1 MELDKKPNLSNNK
14 GFINSRLKGILG
26 DSDFKEILSKGFS
39 YILIRGLGIV
49 ISYAFTVYITKTFG
63 ASVFGLFSIG
73 ISVFMIV
80 SVIGRLGLDINLVK
94 FFSIDENKDDIGLF
108 YRTLMKSFLF
118 STIISIIIYE
128 LRFYITHDLF
138 KVPKPELIP
147 YLNWILLSIPLWSVI
162 LICSSV
168 SRAQKNIKWFAFISL
183 VSRILF
189 SFIALFILLSYVH
202 EPIAVAKAH
211 FYGILITTIIA
222 ITHTTIGFKNIKV
235 ESQTNSWQ
243 FIRES
248 LPMMLSSSILIF
260 LGWMDTFVM
269 GVYETDDNVGVYNVC
284 LKIATLTSFTL
295 LAINSIL
302 APKIAKSYNDNNT
315 QLYKKLIRFSTKLN
329 FLFSTTVIVIILVFN
344 KFLLSIFGNEFVK
357 GSSILYI
364 LCAGQ
369 IVNSFAGSVGIIL
382 QMIGKQKV
390 HQNFVLIA
398 LGINLVL
405 TLILTPL
412 YGGIGAATA
421 TVISMMFWNLASAIY
436 LKNKLDITSYYNPFK
451 DN

>member
-1 MELDKKPNLSNNK
+1 M
-14 GFINSRLKGILG
+14 NSRLKSVLG

-39 YILIRGLGIV
+39 YVLIRGLGIL

-73 ISVFMIV
+73 ISIFMIV

-94 FFSIDENKDDIGLF
+94 FFSIEDNIDDIGLF
-108 YRTLMKSFLF
+108 YRTLIKSFL
-118 STIISIIIYE
+118 ISSLICVGIYL
-128 LRFYITHDLF
+128 LRFYITNDLF

-147 YLNWILLSIPLWSVI
+147 YLNWILLSIPLWSVT

-183 VSRILF
+183 VSRFLF
-189 SFIALFILLSYVH
+189 SFIALFILLSLVN
-202 EPIAVAKAH
+202 EPIAAAKAH
-211 FYGILITTIIA
+211 FYGILITAIIA
-222 ITHTTIGFKNIKV
+222 IIHTSIGFKKV
-235 ESQTNSWQ
+235 KVKSTTNSWK

-269 GVYETDDNVGVYNVC
+269 GIYETDHNVGVYNVC

-302 APKIAKSYNDNNT
+302 APKIAKSFNENNT

-329 FLFSTTVIVIILVFN
+329 FLVSTVVIVIILVFN
-344 KFLLSIFGNEFVK
+344 KFLLSIFGDEFVK
-357 GSSILYI
+357 GSVILYVV
-364 LCAGQ
+364 CAGQ

-405 TLILTPL
+405 TLILTPI
-412 YGGIGAATA
+412 YGGIGAASA
-421 TVISMMFWNLASAIY
+421 TVVSMAFWNLASAIY
-436 LKNKLDITSYYNPFK
+436 LKKKLNITSYYNPFK
-451 DN
+451 SN

>member
-1 MELDKKPNLSNNK
+1 MELEKKPNLSSNK

-26 DSDFKEILSKGFS
+26 DSDFKEILTKGFS
-39 YILIRGLGIV
+39 YILIRGLGII

-73 ISVFMIV
+73 ISIFMIV
-80 SVIGRLGLDINLVK
+80 SVVGRLGLDISLVK
-94 FFSIDENKDDIGLF
+94 FFSIDENKGDIGLF
-108 YRTLMKSFLF
+108 YRTLIKSFLI
-118 STIISIIIYE
+118 STAICILVYVF
-128 LRFYITHDLF
+128 RFFITNDLF

-147 YLNWILLSIPLWSVI
+147 YLNWILLSVPLWSI
-162 LICSSV
+162 TLICSSV
-168 SRAQKNIKWFAFISL
+168 SRAQKNIKWFTFISL
-183 VSRILF
+183 VSRFLF
-189 SFIALFILLSYVH
+189 SFIALIILLSYVND
-202 EPIAVAKAH
+202 PIVAAQAH
-211 FYGILITTIIA
+211 FYGILITSIIA
-222 ITHTTIGFKNIKV
+222 ITHTVIGFKNVKIKS
-235 ESQTNSWQ
+235 ETNSWL

-269 GVYETDDNVGVYNVC
+269 GIYETDDNVGVYNVC

-302 APKIAKSYNDNNT
+302 APKIAKSFNENNT

-329 FLFSTTVIVIILVFN
+329 FLVSAAVIIVILIFN

-357 GSSILYI
+357 GSVILYI

-421 TVISMMFWNLASAIY
+421 TVISMAFWNLASAIY
-436 LKNKLDITSYYNPFK
+436 LKEKLNITSYYNPFK
-451 DN
+451 K

>member
-1 MELDKKPNLSNNK
+1 MELEKKPNLSSNK

-26 DSDFKEILSKGFS
+26 DSDFKEILTKGFS
-39 YILIRGLGIV
+39 YILIRGLGII

-73 ISVFMIV
+73 ISIFMIV
-80 SVIGRLGLDINLVK
+80 SVVGRLGLDISLVK
-94 FFSIDENKDDIGLF
+94 FFSIDENKGDIGLF
-108 YRTLMKSFLF
+108 YRTLIKSFLI
-118 STIISIIIYE
+118 STAICILVYVF
-128 LRFYITHDLF
+128 RFFITNDLF

-147 YLNWILLSIPLWSVI
+147 YLNWILLSVPLWSI
-162 LICSSV
+162 TLICSSV
-168 SRAQKNIKWFAFISL
+168 SRAQKNIKWFTFISL
-183 VSRILF
+183 VSRFLF
-189 SFIALFILLSYVH
+189 SFIALIILLSYVND
-202 EPIAVAKAH
+202 PIVAAQAH
-211 FYGILITTIIA
+211 FYGILITSIIA
-222 ITHTTIGFKNIKV
+222 ITHTVIGFKNVKIKS
-235 ESQTNSWQ
+235 ETNSWL

-269 GVYETDDNVGVYNVC
+269 GIYETDDNVGVYNVC

-302 APKIAKSYNDNNT
+302 APKIAKSFNENNT

-329 FLFSTTVIVIILVFN
+329 FLVSAAVIIVILIFN

-357 GSSILYI
+357 GSVILYI

-421 TVISMMFWNLASAIY
+421 TVISMAFWNLASAIY
-436 LKNKLDITSYYNPFK
+436 LKKKLNITSYYNPFK
-451 DN
+451 K